1 MPTKILY
8 KIFLLSILLS
18 GCSGT
23 SYMIPDYRKNT
34 SQYNLLDS
42 PDGQDDP
49 NARIKIINVK
59 Y

>member
-1 MPTKILY
+1 MRW
-8 KIFLLSILLS
+8 LLLCLLLG
-18 GCSGT
+18 GCAGT
-23 SYMIPDYRKNT
+23 SYMVPDYRKNT

-49 NARIKIINVK
+49 NPRIKLIKWN